1 MVHDVGWEGGMW
13 AVGHNVR
20 GWEECTAW
28 QGLGVSRHLVVCQFT
43 RVYESDGTRNRT
55 GFEVAARREQKMEKP
70 WLAKG
75 LVFAR
80 AAGGET
86 KGRGN
91 IRSRHNRFHLLRRH
105 RPGPDKNATPTKPF
119 HRNLTSL
126 SARSWRFSSR
136 KELPYGHHSGNTE
149 RPYVWLGRSTV
160 PPTRFPLLECF
171 LN

>member
-1 MVHDVGWEGGMW
+1 MWGGKAECERW
-13 AVGHNVR
+13 VITLGGEKNVR
-20 GWEECTAW
+20 RGRGSVYHGIWSYASLLEYTSRMAPEIELA
-28 QGLGVSRHLVVCQFT
+28 LRSRHE
-43 RVYESDGTRNRT
+43 ESKRWKNR
-55 GFEVAARREQKMEKP
+55 GWRR
-70 WLAKG
+70 G

-136 KELPYGHHSGNTE
+136 KELPYGHHSGSTE